1 MEEEVGHELFDRKG
15 KRVQL
20 TQEGSIL
27 AEDAQRAVVE
37 HEKALKRIQE
47 SKYGIKQTLNIG
59 LAQNSLTVD
68 SGRWISET
76 AKLYPDISFNIV
88 FYRFEALLDQM
99 ASGEVDVCITKQI
112 MHDVDFLDNYEY
124 KLIKTNKVIVVA
136 PAEYDFGDKKVLTLK
151 DLDGKNVILRTRHE
165 KRFLEKC
172 AQNDSYPIVKAQ
184 TRSNALKFELVKNK
198 VGLGFF
204 VDSFENIQEIDSEN
218 LKLYGIDGIRMEN
231 KTYVVYPKAKKNFPV
246 VEKFLKIV

>member
-1 MEEEVGHELFDRKG
+1 MHNNQLVNFLSIIECGSINKAAQKLFLSQSTLSQQIKQLEEEVGHELFDRKG

-20 TQEGSIL
+20 TQEGAIL
-27 AEDAQRAVVE
+27 AEYAQRAVVE
-37 HEKALKRIQE
+37 HEKVLKRIQE

-124 KLIKTNKVIVVA
+124 KLIKTNKVRLNVSVRVCDAISNTCLCGQIDYNIKFIVI
-136 PAEYDFGDKKVLTLK
+136 K
-151 DLDGKNVILRTRHE
+151 
-165 KRFLEKC
+165 
-172 AQNDSYPIVKAQ
+172 
-184 TRSNALKFELVKNK
+184 
-198 VGLGFF
+198 
-204 VDSFENIQEIDSEN
+204 
-218 LKLYGIDGIRMEN
+218 
-231 KTYVVYPKAKKNFPV
+231 
-246 VEKFLKIV
+246 